1 MRYLVITCKLRLIA
15 LCLLPLTLAAC
26 PQAQRNVGS
35 ASQQQAENQPTADE
49 GVDGI
54 GSLGGIPIRFSG
66 YITHGPMSYEDTPT
80 IFSPDW
86 ENYKS
91 PSRTLKSP
99 IDSFGIDVNLDTGK
113 VFDNRTDS
121 FSDRSEE
128 RKIKNSPWAS
138 VNFYTTA
145 VLDFLNSYLDD
156 DVRAKPKLPEYT
168 FKKTGEVQYGLE
180 VYEQLE
186 PDSNTG
192 STDTLFI
199 ARDKKGNVSSYI
211 KCSNN
216 DVPNPPCEHKFLWKM
231 SPYVYTNA
239 GYSRYRLKDWQ
250 KIEARVQEI
259 LAEFADNAKH
269 PERKL

>member
-1 MRYLVITCKLRLIA
+1 MPYRLMNNKLRLIA

-26 PQAQRNVGS
+26 PQAQRNAAGS
-35 ASQQQAENQPTADE
+35 ASQQQAENWPTADD
-49 GVDGI
+49 GV

-66 YITHGPMSYEDTPT
+66 YITPGPMSYEDTPT
-80 IFSPDW
+80 IFSLDW

-91 PSRTLKSP
+91 PPRTLKSP
-99 IDSFGIDVNLDTGK
+99 IRDFGIDVNLDTGK

-128 RKIKNSPWAS
+128 RKMKNSPWAS
-138 VNFYTTA
+138 VSFYAHNFSLLPDYFSEK
-145 VLDFLNSYLDD
+145 LIDD
-156 DVRAKPKLPEYT
+156 LEGRWAKPMFRDTKQ
-168 FKKTGEVQYGLE
+168 KQYGLE
-180 VYEQLE
+180 VYTQLKPE
-186 PDSNTG
+186 PNTG

-216 DVPNPPCEHKFLWKM
+216 DVPNPPCMHKFLWKM
-231 SPYVYTNA
+231 SPYVYTNVL
-239 GYSRYRLKDWQ
+239 YSRYRLKDWR
-250 KIEARVQEI
+250 KIEARVQAI

>member
-26 PQAQRNVGS
+26 PQAQRNAAGS
-35 ASQQQAENQPTADE
+35 ASQQQAENWPTADD
-49 GVDGI
+49 GV
-54 GSLGGIPIRFSG
+54 GSWGGIPIRFSG
-66 YITHGPMSYEDTPT
+66 HITHGPVSYKDTPT

-91 PSRTLKSP
+91 PPRTLKSP
-99 IDSFGIDVNLDTGK
+99 IDSFGIEVNLDTGK
-113 VFDNRTDS
+113 VFNNRTDS
-121 FSDRSEE
+121 ISGFFDENE
-128 RKIKNSPWAS
+128 IKNSPWAS
-138 VNFYTTA
+138 VSFYTTA

-156 DVRAKPKLPEYT
+156 DLREKPGLKSFT
-168 FKKTGEVQYGLE
+168 FKKIGKMEYGLE
-180 VYEQLE
+180 VYEQLKPE
-186 PDSNTG
+186 PNTG

-216 DVPNPPCEHKFLWKM
+216 NVLNPPCTHKFLSQM
-231 SPYVYTNA
+231 SPYAYFSV